1 MLFGLDQSADYYVYY
16 RDTEDERASHVVSDG
31 RPICSHSVEVPEDSS
46 LTPIDEISTK
56 EWSSLLNSN
65 SDLCTS
71 CGKLAVRGEIVPE
84 QFVED
89 EQEKDQ
95 IPDDEV
101 RPPVEGFHLYYGKG
115 TALNPNPRDHIVDGG
130 EALCDY
136 GVNVS
141 TADSLKPVE
150 NISAGEWS
158 VLLGSSSNLCGDCRK
173 AAEWEGIFPEELVE
187 EPEYEC
193 PHCEEPVLEVK
204 LSHVA
209 YIHHGSKAPGR
220 GTVHK
225 APREHYEEWRR
236 NQ

>member
-1 MLFGLDQSADYYVYY
+1 MFSQLDPSANYYLYY
-16 RDTEDERASHVVSDG
+16 RDTESNRTNHIVTDNQS
-31 RPICSHSVEVPEDSS
+31 ICSHHSDSVKNKL
-46 LTPIDEISTK
+46 LTSFDEISVE
-56 EWSSLLNSN
+56 EWSGLLKPQ
-65 SDLCTS
+65 SDLCS
-71 CGKLAVRGEIVPE
+71 FCRKLAVRVGIVPE
-84 QFVED
+84 QFVEED
-89 EQEKDQ
+89 QEDQ

-101 RPPVEGFHLYYGKG
+101 CPPVEGFHVYYREG
-115 TALNPNPRDHIVDGG
+115 TALNPSPRDHIVDGG

-141 TADSLKPVE
+141 TAESLKPVE

-158 VLLGSSSNLCGDCRK
+158 VLLGNSSNLCGDCRK
-173 AAEWEGIFPEELVE
+173 AAEWEGIFPEKLVE

-193 PHCEEPVLEVK
+193 PYCEETAAEVK

-209 YIHHGSKAPGR
+209 YVRHGSKAPGR

-225 APREHYEEWRR
+225 APREHYDEWRR